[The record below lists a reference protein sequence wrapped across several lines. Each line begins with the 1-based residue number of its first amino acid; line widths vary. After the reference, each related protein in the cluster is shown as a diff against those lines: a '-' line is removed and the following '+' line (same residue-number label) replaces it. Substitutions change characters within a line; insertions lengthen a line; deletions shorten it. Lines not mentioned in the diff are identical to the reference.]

1 MVDPSI
7 HVGPVLVL
15 QPTYITR
22 EMVKTPE
29 GTAKLL
35 LARHD
40 LSLTSVRTLVSLWA
54 GYGSICSV
62 TARAQSDETATSI
75 TDRLYGSS
83 FKATKDTDIPLILKF
98 ISPPTAKEGDEGH
111 LRKVLSYEVE
121 QHFYG
126 QITPSLPDN
135 VKIAKCLA
143 STEKTQDGMDGV
155 VAMLLEDLRVT
166 FDVAGGKRANLQT
179 SQVYAALDWLANF
192 HQTTK
197 SMCPKEGRDRFV
209 LPPLEEAK
217 RRDSGNG
224 GDKVWLNGGYTY
236 LATRRKE
243 FADLEH
249 ATGSEW
255 SVAFCEVQPS
265 LGCNIAEA
273 VARVL
278 APRGR
283 AAESYIHGDVKS
295 ENLFTTK
302 QGDQVAF
309 FDFQYVGLGLGVCDL
324 AKLFTCSV
332 PISMLGD
339 DGDEA
344 IPASAEELDLL
355 RRYRE
360 TMAASEKSFGYAE
373 EEFRRHWECAL
384 VDWCRFQASWGFWGN
399 TEWLEGRVR
408 WILRDPEWLAWVR
421 NDLDRIDYGSLI
433 KS

>member
-1 MVDPSI
+1 MVN
-7 HVGPVLVL
+7 
-15 QPTYITR
+15 
-22 EMVKTPE
+22 TPE
-29 GTAKLL
+29 EAAKLL

-40 LSLTSVRTLVSLWA
+40 LSLTSIRTLVSLWA

-62 TARAQSDETATSI
+62 TARAGSDEAAATMA
-75 TDRLYGSS
+75 DH
-83 FKATKDTDIPLILKF
+83 IPLILKF
-98 ISPPTAKEGDEGH
+98 ISPPKAKKGDEGH
-111 LRKVLSYEVE
+111 LRKTFSYEVE

-126 QITPSLPDN
+126 QITRSLPDN
-135 VKIAKCLA
+135 VKVAKCLA
-143 STEKTQDGMDGV
+143 STGMTQDRMEGV
-155 VAMLLEDLRVT
+155 VAMLMEDLRVS
-166 FDVAGGKRANLQT
+166 FDVAGGKRANLQP
-179 SQVYAALDWLANF
+179 SQVYAALDWLARF

-197 SMCPKEGRDRFV
+197 SLCPKDSRDRFV

-217 RRDSGNG
+217 RRDSGDG

-236 LATRRKE
+236 LATRQKE
-243 FADLEH
+243 FTDLKH
-249 ATGSEW
+249 DASSEW
-255 SVAFCEVQPS
+255 SATFCKVQPT

-278 APRGR
+278 TPRGR

-302 QGDQVAF
+302 QGDKVAF

-324 AKLFTCSV
+324 AKLFTCSL
-332 PISMLGD
+332 PISMLGN
-339 DGDEA
+339 DGEEV

-360 TMAASEKSFGYAE
+360 TVAAGRDSIEYNE

-408 WILRDPEWLAWVR
+408 WILRDPEWLQWLK
-421 NDLDRIDYGSLI
+421 NDLNSIDRGS
-433 KS
+433 